1 MFTQTLI
8 LTNHYRAHE
17 IIGWQD
23 AVTRMFCGKIEVLAQ
38 YDEILAVL
46 GRETLKSF
54 PDLRRALRQVIGTD
68 AESLTIKVPA
78 VAVLRRS
85 IGTTKSGIKF
95 SKINVCQRDGFTC
108 QYCGN
113 KLPMSQLNYDHVI
126 PRSQGGRTVWTNIVT
141 ACYTCN
147 SKKANRTPEQAGMV
161 LLRVPVKPK
170 TLPMTPPIINPELA
184 PTEWLPYLE
193 TAA

>member
-1 MFTQTLI
+1 
-8 LTNHYRAHE
+8 
-17 IIGWQD
+17 
-23 AVTRMFCGKIEVLAQ
+23 MFCGKIEVLAQ

-126 PRSQGGRTVWTNIVT
+126 PRSQGGKTVWTNIVT